1 MIKKISIKTK
11 LGWIS
16 VFEEKGKIFRIKYG
30 KIKKQQQSYLL
41 KNFKSKLNKFLNKKT
56 IYLNAPHKLEGNKI
70 QKQIWNELKRIKFG
84 QTKSYG
90 QIARKY
96 NLSPRHI
103 GKICGQNKLML
114 LIPCHRVICSNG
126 SLGGFSSSGGI
137 ALKKK
142 ILGLEKKN

>member
-11 LGWIS
+11 FGWIS

-84 QTKSYG
+84 QTK
-90 QIARKY
+90 
-96 NLSPRHI
+96 N
-103 GKICGQNKLML
+103 
-114 LIPCHRVICSNG
+114 SN
-126 SLGGFSSSGGI
+126 SVKF
-137 ALKKK
+137 
-142 ILGLEKKN
+142 